1 MTFEFL
7 QSETFVIILP
17 FLIFLSRIVD
27 VSIGTMRLIFVS
39 RGFKMFAAICGFF
52 EVFIWLVAI
61 TQIMSNLTN
70 IFNYVAYAGGFATG
84 NYIGMKIEE
93 KIALGT
99 VLLRVV
105 SQDSLDRFVDYLKD
119 NGYGVTSLD
128 AHGGYGSVNIMF
140 SILPRNKVPSVVTFL
155 KELSPAIFYTIE
167 DIRFVNAG
175 VMTPKNPSTIFPKM
189 NPIHLRSRRKG
200 K

>member
-17 FLIFLSRIVD
+17 FLIFMSRIVD

-39 RGFKMFAAICGFF
+39 RGFKLFAAICGFF

-61 TQIMSNLTN
+61 TQIMNNLTN
-70 IFNYVAYAGGFATG
+70 IFNYIAYAGGFATG
-84 NYIGMKIEE
+84 NYIGMMIEE

-99 VLLRVV
+99 VLIRAV
-105 SQDSLDRFVDYLKD
+105 SQEPLDLFVDYLKD
-119 NGYGVTSLD
+119 NGYGVTILD
-128 AHGGYGSVNIMF
+128 AQGGYGSVNIMF
-140 SILPRNKVPSVVTFL
+140 SILPRNKVPSVVAHL
-155 KELSPAIFYTIE
+155 KELSPKIFYTIE
-167 DIRFVNAG
+167 DVRFVNAG
-175 VMTPKNPSTIFPKM
+175 VMSPKNPTTLFPKK
-189 NPIHLRSRRKG
+189 NPTQRRTRRKG